1 MRTLFSHFGYVKG
14 FFPDYFTD
22 SIIENE
28 EEEQFVVSQPEN
40 DAVNNDDA
48 NLFLGILTLPVVC
61 GNTLPFPVTNQR
73 K

>member
-1 MRTLFSHFGYVKG
+1 M
-14 FFPDYFTD
+14 D

-40 DAVNNDDA
+40 DAVNNDNA
-48 NLFLGILTLPVVC
+48 NLPRSLSGYFDIA
-61 GNTLPFPVTNQR
+61 NQR